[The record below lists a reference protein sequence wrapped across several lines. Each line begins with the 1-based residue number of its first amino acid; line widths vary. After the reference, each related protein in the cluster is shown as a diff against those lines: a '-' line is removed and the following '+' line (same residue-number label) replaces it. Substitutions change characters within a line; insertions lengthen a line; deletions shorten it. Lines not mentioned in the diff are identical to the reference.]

1 MKRLVASLLTLI
13 CITSLALAQEMTQ
26 QKGEKQPDMM
36 SKGMMMGMEKGMGG
50 HMMGGSMMYGMMVHH
65 ILMKAGAL
73 DLTDAQKKELAGIKE
88 KYLYPIV
95 RKGADF
101 KISHMKTMDMLHD
114 PDFDTAKLKSEI
126 KTSNQINLEMAD
138 MTVDALAAIRKTV
151 GPENFTQV
159 MKMKP
164 MDCGMMKG
172 GMMMEKGEMM
182 GNEPAQ
188 EKEEDSSSEHEGH
201 HQDQ

>member
-1 MKRLVASLLTLI
+1 MKTKASITLFILI
-13 CITSLALAQEMTQ
+13 CFTSISFAEQMTQ
-26 QKGEKQPDMM
+26 QKGEQPDMT

-73 DLTDAQKKELAGIKE
+73 DLTDAQKKELAEIKE

-101 KISHMKTMDMLHD
+101 KISHMKIMDMMHD
-114 PDFDTAKLKSEI
+114 PDFDPAKLKSEI
-126 KTSNQINLEMAD
+126 KTSNQLSLEIAD
-138 MTVDALAAIRKTV
+138 MTVDALASIRKAV
-151 GPENFTQV
+151 GPENFKQV
-159 MKMKP
+159 MKMMP

-172 GMMMEKGEMM
+172 GMMMEKGETT

-201 HQDQ
+201 HP

>member
-1 MKRLVASLLTLI
+1 MKKLVASLLILI
-13 CITSLALAQEMTQ
+13 CITSLALAQEMSQ

-65 ILMKAGAL
+65 ILMKASTL

-95 RKGADF
+95 QKGADF
-101 KISHMKTMDMLHD
+101 KISHMKTMDTLHD
-114 PDFDTAKLKSEI
+114 PDFDPAKLKSEI
-126 KTSNQINLEMAD
+126 KTSNQLSLEIAD
-138 MTVDALAAIRKTV
+138 MTVDALTAIRKTV
-151 GPENFTQV
+151 GPENFKQV
-159 MKMKP
+159 MKMMP
-164 MDCGMMKG
+164 MDCGMMMG
-172 GMMMEKGEMM
+172 GMMMEKGETT
-182 GNEPAQ
+182 GNKPAQ

-201 HQDQ
+201 HP

>member
-1 MKRLVASLLTLI
+1 MNKLAVSLLILI
-13 CITSLALAQEMTQ
+13 CITSLALAQEMSQ
-26 QKGEKQPDMM
+26 EKGEKQPDTM

-50 HMMGGSMMYGMMVHH
+50 HMMGGSAMYGMMVHH
-65 ILMKAGAL
+65 ILMKASAL
-73 DLTDAQKKELAGIKE
+73 DLTDAQKKELAEINE

-101 KISHMKTMDMLHD
+101 KISHMKIMDMMHD
-114 PDFDTAKLKSEI
+114 PDFDPAKLKSEI
-126 KTSNQINLEMAD
+126 KSSNQINLEIAD
-138 MTVDALAAIRKTV
+138 MTVDALASIRKAV
-151 GPENFTQV
+151 GPENFKQV
-159 MKMKP
+159 MKMMP
-164 MDCGMMKG
+164 MDCGMMMG